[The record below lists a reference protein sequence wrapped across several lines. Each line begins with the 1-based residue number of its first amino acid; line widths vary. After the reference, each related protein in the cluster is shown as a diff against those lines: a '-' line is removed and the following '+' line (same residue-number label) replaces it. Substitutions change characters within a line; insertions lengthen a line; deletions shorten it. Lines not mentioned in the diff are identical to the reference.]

1 MPADDL
7 IGERR
12 RKLDEL
18 ARLGVEA
25 YNIDFSPSHS
35 LDGARLVLAEFERD
49 APSPAD
55 QEGPGEGPELSV
67 AGRVMQYRLQGKSC
81 FIDVEAEEERL
92 QVWLKLDRVGERQ
105 FAVVRL
111 LDLGDIIGVHGR
123 VMRTR
128 RGEPTVVADEVT
140 LLVKA
145 LQPPPE
151 KYHGLQDQETRY
163 RKRHLDLLGSV
174 EQRRHFAA
182 RSTVVRSLRR
192 TLDGRGYLEV
202 ETPILQP
209 IPGGG
214 HARPFV
220 THWNALHTDV
230 YLRIAIELH
239 LKRLLVG
246 GYRRVYEIGR
256 VFRNEGLS
264 PRHNPEF
271 TMLEAYEA
279 YSDYTGM
286 RVLTEALIVD
296 AASALGPQRPLDDQG
311 GTSPCDDPLLRR
323 YAGRELVLTPPFRT
337 ARMVDLVARACGID
351 PLADWDRLPSIAAG
365 IGVHLPAG
373 AGPGTAL
380 TEIYEQ
386 RVETDLWEPT
396 FVLDYPA
403 EVSPLAR
410 LRRDDPRFVER
421 FELVIAGREVAN
433 AFSELNDP
441 IDQRARFEVQA
452 RLRSAGDEEA
462 FVLDDDFLEAIE
474 TGMPPAGG
482 LGVGVDRLVMLLLDA
497 PSIREVLLFPTMRPR
512 GRDGDPGYAAD
523 GDGEMSPSERA
534 EET

>member
-7 IGERR
+7 TAERR

-18 ARLGVEA
+18 AKLGVPS
-25 YNIDFSPSHS
+25 YNVDFSPTES
-35 LDGARLVLAEFERD
+35 LDGARRALAAFEAAS
-49 APSPAD
+49 APSTAD
-55 QEGPGEGPELSV
+55 NTAEGPEVRV
-67 AGRVMQYRLQGKSC
+67 AGRVMQYRMQGKSC
-81 FIDVEAEEERL
+81 WVDIEAEEERL
-92 QVWLKLDRVGERQ
+92 QVWLKLDRLGDQQ

-111 LDLGDIIGVHGR
+111 LDRGDIIGVRGH
-123 VMRTR
+123 VMRTQ
-128 RGEPTVVADEVT
+128 RGEPTVAADEVT

-145 LQPPPE
+145 LQTPAE

-163 RKRHLDLLGSV
+163 RKRYLDLLGNV

-182 RSTVVRSLRR
+182 RTAVTRSLRR
-192 TLDGRGYLEV
+192 TLDNRGFLET

-214 HARPFV
+214 HARPFK

-246 GYRRVYEIGR
+246 GYRRVYEMGR

-279 YSDYTGM
+279 YTDYNGM
-286 RVLTEALIVD
+286 RALTEALIVD
-296 AASALGPQRPLDDQG
+296 AATALGPQPSSDDAG
-311 GTSPCDDPLLRR
+311 GNFPCEDPLRR
-323 YAGRELVLTPPFRT
+323 SYGGRELLLTPPYRT
-337 ARMVDLVARACGID
+337 ARMVDLVAEACGFD
-351 PLADWDRLPSIAAG
+351 PLDEWNELPVRATAL
-365 IGVHLPAG
+365 GVQLPPA

-380 TEIYEQ
+380 SEIYEQ
-386 RVETDLWEPT
+386 RVEAGLWDPT

-410 LRRDDPRFVER
+410 QRSDDSRFVER
-421 FELVIAGREVAN
+421 FELVVAGREVAN

-441 IDQRARFEVQA
+441 IEQRRRFEEQA
-452 RLRSAGDEEA
+452 ALREAGDDEA
-462 FVLDDDFLEAIE
+462 FHIDEDFLEAIE

-482 LGVGVDRLVMLLLDA
+482 LGVGVDRLVMLLTDA
-497 PSIREVLLFPTMRPR
+497 ASIRDVLLFPTMRPR
-512 GRDGDPGYAAD
+512 RRDETHPD
-523 GDGEMSPSERA
+523 GAHLSPSRRA
-534 EET
+534 KES

>member
-7 IGERR
+7 FAERR
-12 RKLDEL
+12 RKIDEL
-18 ARLGVEA
+18 AALGVPA
-25 YNIDFSPSHS
+25 HNVDFTPTVT
-35 LDGARLVLAEFERD
+35 LDGARRLLTDFEASAPPPAEGED
-49 APSPAD
+49 AP
-55 QEGPGEGPELSV
+55 EGPEVRV
-67 AGRVMQYRLQGKSC
+67 AGRVMQYRQQGKSC
-81 FIDVEAEEERL
+81 FAHIEAEDDRL
-92 QVWLKLDRVGERQ
+92 QVWMRLDRVGEAQ

-111 LDLGDIIGVHGR
+111 LDLGDIIGVRGH

-145 LQPPPE
+145 LQSPPE

-163 RKRHLDLLGSV
+163 RKRYLDLLSSV

-182 RSTVVRSLRR
+182 RTSVVRALRR
-192 TLDGRGYLEV
+192 TLDDRGFLET

-246 GYRRVYEIGR
+246 GYRRVYEMGR

-279 YSDYTGM
+279 YTDYNGM
-286 RVLTEALIVD
+286 RELTEALVVD
-296 AASALGPQRPLDDQG
+296 AANALGPQQAGDEG
-311 GTSPCDDPLLRR
+311 GSFPCDDPLRR
-323 YAGRELVLTPPFRT
+323 SFGGRELVLTPPFHT
-337 ARMVDLVARACGID
+337 ARMVDLVAQACGFD
-351 PLADWDRLPSIAAG
+351 PLEVWDELPERARAL
-365 IGVHLPAG
+365 GVQLPPG
-373 AGPGTAL
+373 SGPGGAL
-380 TEIYEQ
+380 SELYEQ
-386 RVETDLWEPT
+386 RVEADLWEPT

-410 LRRDDPRFVER
+410 KRRDDSRFVER

-441 IDQRARFEVQA
+441 IDQRARFEDQA
-452 RLRSAGDEEA
+452 RLRAAGDEQA
-462 FVLDDDFLEAIE
+462 FYLDEDFLEAIE
-474 TGMPPAGG
+474 VGMPPAGG
-482 LGVGVDRLVMLLLDA
+482 LGVGVDRLVMLLTDSA
-497 PSIREVLLFPTMRPR
+497 TIRDVLLFPTMRPR
-512 GRDGDPGYAAD
+512 HRDETHEEDSHL
-523 GDGEMSPSERA
+523 SPSRRA

>member
-7 IGERR
+7 TAERR

-18 ARLGVEA
+18 AKLGVPS
-25 YNIDFSPSHS
+25 YNVDFSPTET
-35 LDGARLVLAEFERD
+35 LDGARRVLASFESATAPADEGED
-49 APSPAD
+49 AP
-55 QEGPGEGPELSV
+55 EGPEVRV
-67 AGRVMQYRLQGKSC
+67 AGRVMQYRMQGKSC
-81 FIDVEAEEERL
+81 FAHIEAEEERL
-92 QVWLKLDRVGERQ
+92 QVWLKLDRLGDQQ
-105 FAVVRL
+105 FALVRL
-111 LDLGDIIGVHGR
+111 LDLGDIIGVRGH

-128 RGEPTVVADEVT
+128 RGEPTVVADELT

-145 LQPPPE
+145 LQSPPE
-151 KYHGLQDQETRY
+151 KYHGLHDQETRY
-163 RKRHLDLLGSV
+163 RKRYLDLLCSV

-182 RSTVVRSLRR
+182 RTAVVRSLRR
-192 TLDGRGYLEV
+192 TLDNRGFLET

-214 HARPFV
+214 HARPFK

-279 YSDYTGM
+279 YTDYNGM
-286 RVLTEALIVD
+286 RALTEALVVD
-296 AASALGPQRPLDDQG
+296 AATALGPQRATDDAG
-311 GTSPCDDPLLRR
+311 GNFPCEDPLRR
-323 YAGRELVLTPPFRT
+323 SYGGRELLLVPPFRT
-337 ARMVDLVARACGID
+337 ARMVDLVTEACGFDPLDEWNELPARAGA
-351 PLADWDRLPSIAAG
+351 LGVQLP
-365 IGVHLPAG
+365 PA

-380 TEIYEQ
+380 SAIYEQ
-386 RVETDLWEPT
+386 RVEAGLWDPT

-410 LRRDDPRFVER
+410 RRSDDNRFVER
-421 FELVIAGREVAN
+421 FELVVAGREVAN

-441 IDQRARFEVQA
+441 IDQRRRFEEQA
-452 RLRSAGDEEA
+452 ALREAGDDEA
-462 FVLDDDFLEAIE
+462 FHIDEDFLEAIE
-474 TGMPPAGG
+474 MGMPPAGG
-482 LGVGVDRLVMLLLDA
+482 LGVGVDRLVMLLTDA
-497 PSIREVLLFPTMRPR
+497 ASIRDVLLFPTMRPR
-512 GRDGDPGYAAD
+512 RREETHPDDAHL
-523 GDGEMSPSERA
+523 SPSRRA

>member
-1 MPADDL
+1 MPADEL
-7 IGERR
+7 GAERR
-12 RKLDEL
+12 RKLEDL
-18 ARLGVEA
+18 ARLGVA
-25 YNIDFSPSHS
+25 PYNVDFSPTHT
-35 LDGARLVLAEFERD
+35 LDQARQLLAAFERD
-49 APSPAD
+49 REAEA
-55 QEGPGEGPELSV
+55 GEEEAAGGPELNV
-67 AGRVMQYRLQGKSC
+67 AGRIMQYRLQGRSC
-81 FIDVEAEEERL
+81 FVHIEAEEERL
-92 QVWLKLDRVGERQ
+92 QVWLRLDRIGEEQ
-105 FAVVRL
+105 FAIVKL
-111 LDLGDIIGVHGR
+111 LDLGDIVGVRGH

-128 RGEPTVVADEVT
+128 RGEPTVIADRVT

-182 RSTVVRSLRR
+182 RSAVVRSLRR
-192 TLDGRGYLEV
+192 TLDARGYLEV

-230 YLRIAIELH
+230 FLRIAIELH

-279 YSDYTGM
+279 YSDYQGM
-286 RVLTEALIVD
+286 RALTEALLVD
-296 AASALGPQRPLDDQG
+296 AATALGPRHHPDDG
-311 GTSPCDDPLLRR
+311 GTFPCDDPLVRR
-323 YAGRELVLTPPFRT
+323 FGGRELTLTPPFRAT
-337 ARMVDLVARACGID
+337 RMVDLVAEACDMD
-351 PLADWDRLPSIAAG
+351 PLASWDELPQRALELGVRLP
-365 IGVHLPAG
+365 PG
-373 AGPGTAL
+373 AGSGTAL
-380 TEIYEQ
+380 SEIYEQ
-386 RVETDLWEPT
+386 RVEADLWEPT

-441 IDQRARFEVQA
+441 IDQRARFEAQA
-452 RLRSAGDEEA
+452 RLRAAGDDEA
-462 FVLDDDFLEAIE
+462 FFLDEDFLEAIE
-474 TGMPPAGG
+474 MGMPPAGG

-497 PSIREVLLFPTMRPR
+497 PTIREVLLFPTMRPR
-512 GRDGDPGYAAD
+512 GRDGDD
-523 GDGEMSPSERA
+523 HHGDNELSPSERA
-534 EET
+534 EEA